1 MCPKC
6 IKLVYIYNLEVINEK
21 NKYPLAKCNARS
33 CDPPIILTNTLLFV
47 NDYFKAK

>member
-1 MCPKC
+1 MK
-6 IKLVYIYNLEVINEK
+6 K

-33 CDPPIILTNTLLFV
+33 CDPFIILNNLVLFV